1 MSHVRSHVYVR
12 SHVMRPQFEAS
23 NYEFFDIT
31 AHAIY
36 ASQMSWA

>member
-1 MSHVRSHVYVR
+1 MSTIGW
-12 SHVMRPQFEAS
+12 PQFEAS

-36 ASQMSWA
+36 ASQMS